1 VGKYLFTSLIVLKKG
16 LKLKLK
22 YKKLLISCIT
32 RSNRNFLV
40 ALFTIHMLR
49 IEAQHKLFGVIK
61 MGLLD
66 EVGKIAGAIIA
77 EQGVDKLDPDAGI
90 LEKAASAF
98 AGYEAA
104 KIAENKLENKDSEQ
118 ESEPEQPSDD
128 DA

>member
-1 VGKYLFTSLIVLKKG
+1 MP
-16 LKLKLK
+16 
-22 YKKLLISCIT
+22 ISCIAL
-32 RSNRNFLV
+32 SNRNFFV
-40 ALFTIHMLR
+40 ALFTINVLR
-49 IEAQHKLFGVIK
+49 LEAQHKLFGVNK

-118 ESEPEQPSDD
+118 ESEPEQQQSDD